1 MLYPMKRRQLIGGLT
16 AAALLPGAARADF
29 GARPLT
35 LLVAGPDGAQTSRW
49 GDACALAM
57 AGCFPNNPAILPQTV
72 GGLDGVT
79 GANRLDALIA
89 PDGKTAAILPGEAL
103 IAFITGD
110 SRVHFDPTRWTPLLA
125 GETSGVLMVRAP
137 AGTQPDINVLR
148 KLAPLR
154 VAADQPQ
161 SRDLAALLA
170 LARLNVPTAPIFGL
184 RDRDAKMRAFI
195 AGQVDALFL
204 SGEGVPEDV
213 APLTAA
219 GAVPVFTI
227 GALDANGMVVADPF
241 FPDLPEA
248 MQFGGGA
255 PSFLDNAYRA
265 AAAAVRLDFLLVLPR
280 LTAPEV
286 VAIWAKATASA
297 MSSTALAAAADASSV
312 SLHSA
317 PALSSALAT
326 LNREMPDQGSLQAFL
341 VKSYGWQPS

>member
-1 MLYPMKRRQLIGGLT
+1 
-16 AAALLPGAARADF
+16 
-29 GARPLT
+29 
-35 LLVAGPDGAQTSRW
+35 
-49 GDACALAM
+49 
-57 AGCFPNNPAILPQTV
+57 
-72 GGLDGVT
+72 
-79 GANRLDALIA
+79 
-89 PDGKTAAILPGEAL
+89 
-103 IAFITGD
+103 